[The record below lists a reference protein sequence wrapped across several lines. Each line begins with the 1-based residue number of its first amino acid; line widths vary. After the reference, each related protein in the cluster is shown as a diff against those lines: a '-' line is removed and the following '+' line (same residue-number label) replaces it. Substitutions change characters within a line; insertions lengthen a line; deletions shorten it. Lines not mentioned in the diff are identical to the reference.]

1 MDEAADRQLLDL
13 DRHAAPVRYQS
24 TATSVQVL
32 ADTVNRFGTCI
43 KTHCGEDAWV
53 GSPLRVHRR
62 CVNPMFSISNALAY
76 NGTMV
81 LGRGKGICIDISGT
95 EGNRQH
101 YVPAQG
107 EMALSI
113 LRAYMANGWVDELKH
128 KGLPAVYVISPF
140 KSVANEFSALL
151 RRTWTQWASDVAKR
165 TFDKWLKASVG
176 TVHTFQGKEQE
187 TIVFLL
193 GGAND
198 GAIQLMARSPNV
210 INVAVT
216 RAQRRLY
223 VVGDR
228 TRWTKW
234 ELAALMG
241 NWVDT
246 VPAGIFGT
254 WLRRAEVSTHVK
266 G

>member
-1 MDEAADRQLLDL
+1 MMDEAADRQLL

-32 ADTVNRFGTCI
+32 ADTVNRFGTRI

-81 LGRGKGICIDISGT
+81 LGRGKESELTEGNPGKGIAPRVLLGPSIWIDISGT

-113 LRAYMANGWVDELKH
+113 LRAYNGEWM
-128 KGLPAVYVISPF
+128 G
-140 KSVANEFSALL
+140 
-151 RRTWTQWASDVAKR
+151 RRTQ
-165 TFDKWLKASVG
+165 
-176 TVHTFQGKEQE
+176 
-187 TIVFLL
+187 
-193 GGAND
+193 
-198 GAIQLMARSPNV
+198 
-210 INVAVT
+210 
-216 RAQRRLY
+216 AQRTSRRLRHFA
-223 VVGDR
+223 V
-228 TRWTKW
+228 
-234 ELAALMG
+234 
-241 NWVDT
+241 
-246 VPAGIFGT
+246 
-254 WLRRAEVSTHVK
+254 
-266 G
+266 